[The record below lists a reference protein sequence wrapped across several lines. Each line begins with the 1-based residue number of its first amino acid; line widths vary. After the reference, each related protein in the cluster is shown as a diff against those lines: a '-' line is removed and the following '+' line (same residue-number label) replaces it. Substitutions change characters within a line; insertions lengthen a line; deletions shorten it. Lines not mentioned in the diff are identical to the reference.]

1 MKESNHLRINEYL
14 QKYLYNNE
22 KYTKTERLNKFEF
35 QAFSQFGEDG
45 IIDEIFNR
53 IGFTNKFFVEFGVET
68 GIETNS
74 TYLLFNGWSGLWI
87 DGSDSNI
94 NIIKS
99 NFKKS
104 IETGKLNTLQ
114 SFITAENIESLFE
127 KSKVPL
133 EFDLLSIDIDRNDY
147 YVWEAIKNYK
157 PRVVVIEYNSIFR
170 PNCRFVV
177 PYDSNAI
184 WDGTSNT
191 SSSIESL
198 CELGEKKGYK
208 LVGCSFA
215 GVNAFFV
222 REDLIDNKF
231 FGPFTSDN
239 FYESPKYFL
248 YHVPGHPRKVIL

>member
-1 MKESNHLRINEYL
+1 MSFILNLKEKLYIKLRRTLFLENIDFKLKESNHLRINEYL

-104 IETGKLNTLQ
+104 IET
-114 SFITAENIESLFE
+114 
-127 KSKVPL
+127 
-133 EFDLLSIDIDRNDY
+133 
-147 YVWEAIKNYK
+147 
-157 PRVVVIEYNSIFR
+157 
-170 PNCRFVV
+170 
-177 PYDSNAI
+177 
-184 WDGTSNT
+184 
-191 SSSIESL
+191 
-198 CELGEKKGYK
+198 
-208 LVGCSFA
+208 
-215 GVNAFFV
+215 
-222 REDLIDNKF
+222 
-231 FGPFTSDN
+231 
-239 FYESPKYFL
+239 
-248 YHVPGHPRKVIL
+248 